1 MPLSSNR
8 IRIVDPLAP
17 DHVAILE
24 AADIIRSGGVVV
36 FPTRNLYGLG
46 ADAFNPDAVERV
58 FRIKQRPS
66 DKPVSILVKSSMD
79 VDGLATRIPDAA
91 RNLMER
97 FWPGR
102 ITIVLTARPAVPS
115 ALTAGTGKI
124 GIRVPEHPVAVAL
137 TAAVGR
143 PITGTS
149 ANFSGM
155 PGAQRVSDLPKTFIE
170 AVDLVLDAGELKTG
184 IGSTVVDVTTDPP
197 AVLREGEVRLVDLA
211 AIL

>member
-1 MPLSSNR
+1 MPSSSNR
-8 IRIVDPLAP
+8 IRIIDPLVP
-17 DHVAILE
+17 DHAAILE

-46 ADAFNPDAVERV
+46 ADAFNPDAVDRV
-58 FRIKQRPS
+58 FRIKQRPP
-66 DKPVSILVKSSMD
+66 DKPVSILVKSRAD
-79 VDGLATRIPDAA
+79 VDGLATYIPDAA
-91 RNLMER
+91 LNLMDR

-102 ITIVLTARPAVPS
+102 MTIVFKARPGTSP

-124 GIRVPEHPVAVAL
+124 GIRIPEHPAAVAL
-137 TAAVGR
+137 IAAVGR
-143 PITGTS
+143 SITGTS

-155 PGAQRVSDLPKTFIE
+155 PGVHRVSDLPETFIE

-197 AVLREGEVRLVDLA
+197 AVLREGEVRLGDLVA
-211 AIL
+211 LF

>member
-17 DHVAILE
+17 DHAVILE

-149 ANFSGM
+149 ANFSDM

-184 IGSTVVDVTTDPP
+184 IGSTVVDVTSDPP